1 MKAEMQQLSSDRLWE
16 KVLIHFQP
24 ILKVFCI
31 IVVPPKVEY
40 REDPGDEPGWMLI
53 FTWHQVTKPHME
65 RKLNQDGGYSED
77 RSRENL

>member
-1 MKAEMQQLSSDRLWE
+1 M
-16 KVLIHFQP
+16 
-24 ILKVFCI
+24 
-31 IVVPPKVEY
+31 VVPPEVED

-53 FTWHQVTKPHME
+53 CTWHQVTKPHME